1 MSNNV
6 FQRSVSATLGLALAS
21 TGVFFSISSRAQTPA
36 VPSVSTPAVPSVS
49 TPAIPSVGT
58 PTNIPVPNPT
68 TTTVPTPGT
77 PGTSTTTTTTTT
89 TPATTTTTTTPVTTP
104 ATVAK
109 KRTIVTVALKDKR
122 FKTLVAALKAADL
135 VDTLDGTGPFTVFAP
150 TDAAFAKIPKKTLAN
165 LLKPE
170 NKEKLK
176 AILTYHVVSGAVTS
190 DMLKAGKVETVQGA
204 SLTVKK
210 TASGTVSI
218 DGTKLKKGNL
228 DIKADNGVF
237 HIVDSVLM
245 PPATPAKKVP
255 ATTPDKK

>member
-6 FQRSVSATLGLALAS
+6 FQRSISATFALALAS
-21 TGVFFSISSRAQTPA
+21 AGVLFSISSRAQTPVA
-36 VPSVSTPAVPSVS
+36 TPEIPSVT

-58 PTNIPVPNPT
+58 PTNIPVPTPT

-89 TPATTTTTTTPVTTP
+89 TPATTTTTPVTTP

-190 DMLKAGKVETVQGA
+190 DMLKAGKVATVQGA

-245 PPATPAKKVP
+245 PPAAPAKKVP